1 MFERIIGVFKLD
13 KKTFEGIEADES
25 ATSQAAIVV
34 LLVGLLAGI
43 GAAIGAVAFN
53 NFAPGALASL
63 EQALGESG
71 LPAGLSGMTP
81 RLSPFGAFFNALIG
95 ALLSWLVWSA
105 ITYFVGTKLFGGQAT
120 FNEMLRMLGFAQA
133 PRLLG
138 VFGFIPCLGG
148 LLSFAGAVWALVASF
163 VAIREGLDID
173 NGKTVLTV
181 IVSWLAAI
189 VVTFLVGLLLA
200 PLFALGA

>member
-1 MFERIIGVFKLD
+1 MMFERIIGVFKLD

-25 ATSQAAIVV
+25 ATTQAAIVV

-43 GAAIGAVAFN
+43 GAAIGAIAFN
-53 NFAPGALASL
+53 NFAPGFLSNL
-63 EQALGESG
+63 QQSLGETG
-71 LPAGLSGMTP
+71 MPAGLDTFVP
-81 RLSPFGAFFNALIG
+81 RLSPIGAFINAVVA
-95 ALLSWLVWSA
+95 ALLGWLVWSA
-105 ITYFVGTKLFGGQAT
+105 ITYFVGTKLFGGTAT
-120 FNEMLRMLGFAQA
+120 FKEMLRMLGFAQA

-148 LLSFAGAVWALVASF
+148 LISFAGTIWALVTSF

-173 NGKTVLTV
+173 NGKTILTV

-189 VVTFLVGLLLA
+189 IVTFLVGLLLA
-200 PLFALGA
+200 PLFAL

>member
-1 MFERIIGVFKLD
+1 MFERVIGVFKLD
-13 KKTFEGIEADES
+13 KKTFESIEADES

-43 GAAIGAVAFN
+43 GAAIGAIAFN
-53 NFAPGALASL
+53 NFAPGVLSSL
-63 EQALGESG
+63 EQSLGEAG
-71 LPAGLSGMTP
+71 VPGELGAMLPQ
-81 RLSPFGAFFNALIG
+81 LSPIGAFINAVVAALI
-95 ALLSWLVWSA
+95 SWLVWSA
-105 ITYFVGTKLFGGQAT
+105 ITYFIGTKLFGGTAT

-148 LLSFAGAVWALVASF
+148 LISLAGTIWALVASF

-173 NGKTVLTV
+173 NGKTILTV
-181 IVSWLAAI
+181 IVSWLAALLI
-189 VVTFLVGLLLA
+189 SFLVGLLLA
-200 PLFALGA
+200 PLFAL